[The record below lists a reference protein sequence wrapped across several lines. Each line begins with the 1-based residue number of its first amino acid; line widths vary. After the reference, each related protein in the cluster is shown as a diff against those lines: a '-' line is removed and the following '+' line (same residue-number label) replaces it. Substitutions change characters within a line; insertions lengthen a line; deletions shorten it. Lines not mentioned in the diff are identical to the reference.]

1 MSKKKQDGL
10 LAIVRI
16 RGSVDQPNNI
26 KHTLLLLNLT
36 RPNHAV
42 IVPNDSTHNGMLQ
55 KIKDVVT
62 WGEINK
68 ETLTALIKKR
78 GRIKGNQKITAKFLK
93 EHKFESTSAF
103 ITALIEGKID
113 FRRIDGIKPI
123 FRLHPPRKGFKSV
136 KNPVTLGGDLG
147 YRGEAINDLLDKMM

>member
-1 MSKKKQDGL
+1 VSKKKAGL

-16 RGSVDQPNNI
+16 RGSVDQPYDV
-26 KHTLLLLNLT
+26 KHALQLLNLT

-42 IVPNDSTHNGMLQ
+42 IVPNDSTHTGMLQ
-55 KIKDVVT
+55 KVKDAVT

-68 ETLTALIKKR
+68 TTLAALIKKR
-78 GRIKGNQKITAKFLK
+78 GRIQGNHKITAKFLK

-103 ITALIEGKID
+103 ITALFEGKAD
-113 FRRIDGIKPI
+113 FRRIDGLKPM

-136 KNPVTLGGDLG
+136 KNPVTRGGDLG
-147 YRGEAINDLLDKMM
+147 YRGEAINDLLEKMM